1 VFPLEP
7 ALGVEEDVVAGG
19 CDGFAGLCLDWV
31 EAEGEEGEEVGGGEE
46 GFGDC
51 RCSVAES
58 ITVEESFG

>member
-1 VFPLEP
+1 MFPLEP
-7 ALGVEEDVVAGG
+7 PLGAEEDVVAGG

-31 EAEGEEGEEVGGGEE
+31 EAEGEEVGGGEE

>member
-1 VFPLEP
+1 MEP
-7 ALGVEEDVVAGG
+7 ALGAEEDVVAGG
-19 CDGFAGLCLDWV
+19 CDGFAGLGLDWV
-31 EAEGEEGEEVGGGEE
+31 EAEAEEVGGGEE

>member
-1 VFPLEP
+1 MFPLEP
-7 ALGVEEDVVAGG
+7 ALGAEEDVVAGG

-31 EAEGEEGEEVGGGEE
+31 EAEGGEEEVGGSKE

>member
-1 VFPLEP
+1 MFPLEP
-7 ALGVEEDVVAGG
+7 ALGAEEDVVAGG
-19 CDGFAGLCLDWV
+19 CDGFAGLCLDGV
-31 EAEGEEGEEVGGGEE
+31 EAEAEGEEVGGGEE